1 MESGAWA
8 SLRYLVES
16 GNPNVHLN
24 SWHFPGPL
32 VSDRES
38 ERSSLMAHRKWRLN
52 VNSVKFIKNPEY
64 YGELAHGN
72 KSNSIYLSRMPIV
85 DSLQLHGEFSCY
97 LNEILR
103 GLYHVWFISV
113 FFFETTTSFCNCV
126 ELERCS
132 CQWYRWTITER
143 NESNTIEVGWEKE
156 RTKEKEVW
164 MDSTSDP
171 ALVYSSKNEKKTE
184 GNSLKKFEED
194 VKELTV
200 FHARR
205 QLALS
210 SLHPPPPS
218 RSNISHELF
227 FFHSPPRVVIG

>member
-1 MESGAWA
+1 
-8 SLRYLVES
+8 
-16 GNPNVHLN
+16 
-24 SWHFPGPL
+24 
-32 VSDRES
+32 
-38 ERSSLMAHRKWRLN
+38 
-52 VNSVKFIKNPEY
+52 
-64 YGELAHGN
+64 
-72 KSNSIYLSRMPIV
+72 
-85 DSLQLHGEFSCY
+85 
-97 LNEILR
+97 
-103 GLYHVWFISV
+103 
-113 FFFETTTSFCNCV
+113 
-126 ELERCS
+126 LERCS

-210 SLHPPPPS
+210 SLHPPPLSFQYFPW
-218 RSNISHELF
+218 IIF
-227 FFHSPPRVVIG
+227 FSFSS